1 MSDEEPLTRRAARE
15 AEAAKGRRRAAPATP
30 STPSAAPT
38 EVIGSL
44 QDATPA
50 KRAGL
55 GAMIARHPNTWMFSA
70 LGVIFLLLGTG
81 AVFAGVAVGSG
92 DAVAAV
98 VSETPTPEPP
108 RNVPEEFA
116 PASLLRTCSIDA
128 LIQDPR
134 LLTFAGSVINVTTG
148 EVLFDRSAEV
158 GAPPASV
165 LKVLTAAAALATI
178 GPDFQLAT
186 RVYEGSTPGSIVL
199 VGGGD
204 PTISA
209 LPAGV
214 ESFYRGAPKMA
225 DLAAQAVAKW
235 NETHAEDD
243 PITSVILD
251 ATYWNPAD
259 KWDPTWERSEQT
271 IGYHSEVTALMVDG
285 DRANPQKGTSP
296 RSTDPISRAGAAFV
310 NALNLPNPVTMSTGS
325 AIAGKPLLAEV
336 KSQPI
341 KILIG
346 QMLLTSDNTLAEM
359 IARVISKE
367 SGAGGTASS
376 LATVIP
382 GSLAG
387 YGLEPVGVVVRDG
400 SGLSANSAVAPLF
413 VAQLMA
419 KVYTGGQGLDVIKAG
434 LPVAGQTGSLASRFG
449 GENAV
454 ARGNVVAKTG
464 WIKSSRT
471 LAGWVHAADGSV
483 LSFAFYALGPVQEN
497 ATIALDTVTTG
508 VYHCGNNLSNN

>member
-1 MSDEEPLTRRAARE
+1 
-15 AEAAKGRRRAAPATP
+15 
-30 STPSAAPT
+30 
-38 EVIGSL
+38 
-44 QDATPA
+44 
-50 KRAGL
+50 
-55 GAMIARHPNTWMFSA
+55 MIARHPNAWMFSA

-98 VSETPTPEPP
+98 TTETPTPEPP
-108 RNVPEEFA
+108 RNVPEEVA

-128 LIQDPR
+128 LTKDPR

-214 ESFYRGAPKMA
+214 ESFYRGAPKMD
-225 DLAAQAVAKW
+225 DLATQAVAKW

-310 NALNLPNPVTMSTGS
+310 DALNLPNPVTMSTGS
-325 AIAGKPLLAEV
+325 VIAGKPLLAEV

-359 IARVISKE
+359 IARVVSKE